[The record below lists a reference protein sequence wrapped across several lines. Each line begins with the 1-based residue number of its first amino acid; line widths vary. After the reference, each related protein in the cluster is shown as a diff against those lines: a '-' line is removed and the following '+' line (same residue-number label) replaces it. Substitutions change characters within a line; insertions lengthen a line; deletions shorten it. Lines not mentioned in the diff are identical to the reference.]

1 MKRFWKAATAEP
13 SDEGWSVLLDGRPVR
28 TPAKRA
34 VVVPTETIAQRIAA
48 EWDAQDGEVQP
59 LSMPMTRTAATCL
72 DRVSPEL
79 DAVRDNLA
87 AYGETDLLCYR
98 ADRPEGLVFR
108 QQTAW
113 DPVLDWAGHAHGAR
127 LATGAG
133 VMHIAQPAPA
143 LARLRDQVDAMPAWP
158 LTAFADLVT
167 ISGSLVLA
175 LAVRD
180 GHVDAETAWQ
190 ASRVDEQWNIDEWG
204 EDYEAAQQTARREA
218 DFLHAA
224 DVLRLLGDAK

>member
-1 MKRFWKAATAEP
+1 MKRFWKAARTEQTA
-13 SDEGWSVLLDGRPVR
+13 DGWTVLLDERPVR
-28 TPAKRA
+28 TPAKRQ
-34 VVVPTETIAQRIAA
+34 VIVPSAGIAERIAA

-72 DRVSPEL
+72 DRVAPEL
-79 DAVRDNLA
+79 EAIRDNLA

-108 QQTAW
+108 QQQAW
-113 DPVLDWAGHAHGAR
+113 DPVLDWVADRHGAR
-127 LATGAG
+127 LEVGAG
-133 VMHIAQPAPA
+133 VMHIAQPAPT
-143 LARLRDQVDAMPAWP
+143 LERLRAQVHAMPAWP

-180 GHVDAETAWQ
+180 RHVDGSSAWA
-190 ASRVDEQWNIDEWG
+190 ASRIDEQWNIEEWG
-204 EDYEAAQQTARREA
+204 EDHEAAQQAARREA

-224 DVLRLLGDAK
+224 EVLALLSEV